1 MVIIAACSSSAH
13 QLLDLLSDRYVF
25 LPYRAAS
32 SIADTVP
39 ADAVLADAVPARYS
53 ASGARLSDPA
63 TRSARG
69 NTLRLRASSKHAGL
83 RCRYAPRPGSRA
95 CGSGRMS
102 SPTAT
107 KRSRLDLTARS
118 LQPTHVRVGS
128 CCSARTVIPTISLP
142 RSAPRRAG
150 RPRRVRRRR
159 DRSPGPRPGPRW
171 CLRPGRCP
179 GLRSSRCRCLG
190 RRGWR
195 QI

>member
-32 SIADTVP
+32 SVADAVLADTVL
-39 ADAVLADAVPARYS
+39 ADTVLADAVPARYS

-69 NTLRLRASSKHAGL
+69 NTRRLRASSKHAGL

-150 RPRRVRRRR
+150 RPRRVR
-159 DRSPGPRPGPRW
+159 DRSPAARPSWSPGPRLRC
-171 CLRPGRCP
+171 CLSARPGR
-179 GLRSSRCRCLG
+179 R

-195 QI
+195 RI